1 LCLEFNQLEMLL
13 EKDGRFIHK
22 IIALLHLATSD
33 EVFTKEIDQTPS
45 EEMTGYFDNTLDNV
59 RTATLHRGG
68 L

>member
-1 LCLEFNQLEMLL
+1 MLL
-13 EKDGRFIHK
+13 KEYDRSIHK